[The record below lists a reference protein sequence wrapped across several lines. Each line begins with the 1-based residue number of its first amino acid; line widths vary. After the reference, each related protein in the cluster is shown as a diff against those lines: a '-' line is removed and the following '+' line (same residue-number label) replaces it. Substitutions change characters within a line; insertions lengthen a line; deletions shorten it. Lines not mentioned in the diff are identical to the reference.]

1 MTFDYISC
9 LILQLKLFNCNPSTY
24 ISCCS
29 FYNKTFWSVD
39 LINLVHVTLFLLIY
53 ILSFF
58 LSFASQRVNGNLN
71 LEWKPLIFRPRT
83 WLKWSLSSPN
93 EFPLKAETDFKLWRT
108 FSSCFAVVF
117 FSATYELFISFSF
130 SSQLH
135 RKRYNLFHILSLN
148 YNLNNIYNKL
158 KEVSFFFLKNEKS
171 VCNLINGHISL

>member
-1 MTFDYISC
+1 MIRWPHKFGPRYTFSANLY
-9 LILQLKLFNCNPSTY
+9 
-24 ISCCS
+24 
-29 FYNKTFWSVD
+29 SV
-39 LINLVHVTLFLLIY
+39 L
-53 ILSFF
+53 F

-93 EFPLKAETDFKLWRT
+93 EFPLKAETDFKLLRT
-108 FSSCFAVVF
+108 FSTCFAVVF

-135 RKRYNLFHILSLN
+135 RKRYNLFHIVCSLN

-158 KEVSFFFLKNEKS
+158 KEVSFFFWRTRSLFVTWLTGTS
-171 VCNLINGHISL
+171 VCSSEDRWRHQAYNLAVMSLLFVSKEIYKREKL